1 MDVPLHAALQLAHL
15 VMIMVLQ
22 SYCIFYSC
30 VPVPVARRRISDSNV
45 DTRYRWGEIP
55 PFSYDIIPL
64 AVKPLN
70 KFKDKENE
78 EQ

>member
-1 MDVPLHAALQLAHL
+1 
-15 VMIMVLQ
+15 MIMVLQ

-30 VPVPVARRRISDSNV
+30 VPVPVPVTRRRNSGSNV
-45 DTRYRWGEIP
+45 ETRHRWGGIV
-55 PFSYDIIPL
+55 PFSYDVTPL

-70 KFKDKENE
+70 KFTGKDNE